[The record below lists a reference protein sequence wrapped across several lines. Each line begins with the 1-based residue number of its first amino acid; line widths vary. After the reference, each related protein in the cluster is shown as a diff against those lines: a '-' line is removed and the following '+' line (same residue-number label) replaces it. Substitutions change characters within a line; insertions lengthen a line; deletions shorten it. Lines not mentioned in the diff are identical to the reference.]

1 MVVEEKE
8 TSNLF
13 MASSFLDA
21 PSSSVQLVDSG
32 CSNHIMGDRS
42 LFVSLD
48 EAQKISVRLGNDKEM
63 LVDGVGTV
71 CIQLQGVQLVP
82 GLAHN
87 LLSEGN

>member
-1 MVVEEKE
+1 
-8 TSNLF
+8 
-13 MASSFLDA
+13 
-21 PSSSVQLVDSG
+21 
-32 CSNHIMGDRS
+32 MGDRS